1 MARYYL
7 PKALTYNLI
16 SPDYPA
22 ANLATLKAALI
33 AGINA
38 EADWTENSAAGPLIR
53 WFEYSHGNVGAGKAW
68 ALTQANALK
77 PGKPSPFFEAL
88 DNATQDG
95 AVLVRGNGASTDLA
109 YVEGDIDLEWQ
120 EPGRIALVVLAGGE
134 VQGVTVWFELDDPD
148 AVCPLGNGTEQ
159 WDEWMEGG
167 ANSEPV
173 RKGDKWYRS
182 SSNYNNGGS
191 PLLASQWV
199 AYYLGGGQVLSTLA
213 YQAIVDDSE
222 PPGP

>member
-22 ANLATLKAALI
+22 EALATLKAALI
-33 AGINA
+33 GGINA
-38 EADWTENSAAGPLIR
+38 ESDWSDTEAAGPLIR

-95 AVLVRGNGASTDLA
+95 AQLVRGLGASTDLA
-109 YVEGDIDLEWQ
+109 YVDGNIDPEWQ
-120 EPGRIALVVLAGGE
+120 EPGRQALVVLAGGD
-134 VQGVTVWFELDDPD
+134 VHGVTVWFEFDDPT
-148 AVCPLGNGTEQ
+148 AICPLGNGTEH
-159 WDEWMEGG
+159 WDEWMEGS

-173 RKGDKWYRS
+173 QVGEKWYRS
-182 SSNYNNGGS
+182 SNNYDNGGI
-191 PLLASQWV
+191 PLTASQWV
-199 AYYLGGGQVLSTLA
+199 MYYLGGGVVLSTAA
-213 YQAIVDDSE
+213 YLAIVGE
-222 PPGP
+222 NQPTP